1 MQDNITLYHM
11 TYCPYCV
18 RVRRAANKLG
28 IELNLIDINDHPEAR
43 GMLLQERQRATVPV
57 IEYTVNGQRQLM
69 GESKDIINYFKQIA

>member
-11 TYCPYCV
+11 AYCPYCV